1 MIILLQLDLS
11 FSRSAVLHFSR
22 LHFRV
27 IKKFTNVRS
36 MFAGMFKQSAQLNQI
51 SLVSSAPSFICS
63 LCQFG
68 HTSLCTCHKLLG
80 SHSCKAS
87 TTQQMESQPTEITFL
102 LCSTQ
107 KKSTKELKQCRHKES
122 AASQCLGTRQM
133 RHVQWWPVSSL
144 LRIFL
149 RAFLCMFPWAGI
161 VGTAFHFRRR
171 RPSALPVS
179 NWLSSKWSC

>member
-1 MIILLQLDLS
+1 MKWCGTRQAALSFKWIAAQSCREVKRWQVTSRSIMIILLQPDLS
-11 FSRSAVLHFSR
+11 FPRSAVWHFSR
-22 LHFRV
+22 LHFGV
-27 IKKFTNVRS
+27 MKKFTNVRS

-68 HTSLCTCHKLLG
+68 HTSLCTCNKLLG

-107 KKSTKELKQCRHKES
+107 KKAQKSWNN
-122 AASQCLGTRQM
+122 AATRKVP
-133 RHVQWWPVSSL
+133 HLNV
-144 LRIFL
+144 
-149 RAFLCMFPWAGI
+149 
-161 VGTAFHFRRR
+161 
-171 RPSALPVS
+171 
-179 NWLSSKWSC
+179 